1 MSVAADALL
10 KAALDRELIPEGT
23 KVLSREQA
31 FELVRE
37 MPYRRASDRDPLTT
51 IREWRGTCS
60 GKHYLL
66 KAVLAELG
74 LATDL
79 IACTTYVRADPA
91 LLPEYLAEICNEGP
105 VPDVHN
111 FLRAPWI
118 IDATWP
124 LTAGSYGIPV
134 NPRFEE
140 GRDMSL
146 PCEPIREF
154 LVPDDVDA
162 QAFKD
167 ALLAEHFEADELE
180 RRSRFFSALAG

>member
-1 MSVAADALL
+1 MNTTADALL
-10 KAALDRELIPEGT
+10 AAALDRKLIPTGSS
-23 KVLSREQA
+23 VLTRELA

-37 MPYRRASDRDPLTT
+37 MPYRRAADRAPLTT

-66 KAVLAELG
+66 QAVLAELG

-79 IACTTYVRADPA
+79 IACTTYVKADPA
-91 LLPEYLAEICNEGP
+91 LLPEPLAAILEEGP

-124 LTAGSYGIPV
+124 LAARSYGIAV
-134 NPRFEE
+134 NPRFTE
-140 GRDMSL
+140 GRDMAL
-146 PCEPIREF
+146 PCDPIREF
-154 LVPDDVDA
+154 RVAVDADA

-167 ALLAEHFEADELE
+167 ALLAEHFGGHELE
-180 RRSRFFSALAG
+180 RRTRFFTALAG